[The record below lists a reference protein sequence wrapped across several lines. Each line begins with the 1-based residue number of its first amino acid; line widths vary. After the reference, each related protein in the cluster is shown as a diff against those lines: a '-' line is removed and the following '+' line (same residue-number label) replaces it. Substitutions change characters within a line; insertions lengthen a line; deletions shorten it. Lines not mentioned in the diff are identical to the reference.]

1 MPILTTGPFVRVK
14 VVLKEILKDWF
25 VASNTINVHKVFVAF
40 LVSGLSWDFSKC
52 NIYAVAQDFERIFL
66 IYINEKVGASSLLPS
81 SFHTENDSYCRDTL
95 ASSCP
100 PPNPSPSPGPD
111 QQLCDLTVAGIQRQ
125 TFWLCHTAGLKSMEC
140 FHKTRP
146 FGFFEMTLVW
156 SITVIGMTKEM
167 LCHMTLL
174 LWITVIKDI
183 LHQIKRHSAISSVG
197 KWSQTQASVIWT
209 FWL

>member
-1 MPILTTGPFVRVK
+1 MSWRSNEGRLWILDTVWSIGSHINTFQTGFVTVNHKSVCLSWYQSSVPILTTGPFVRVK

-40 LVSGLSWDFSKC
+40 LVSGLLWDFSKC

-100 PPNPSPSPGPD
+100 PPTLPPP
-111 QQLCDLTVAGIQRQ
+111 Q
-125 TFWLCHTAGLKSMEC
+125 GL
-140 FHKTRP
+140 
-146 FGFFEMTLVW
+146 
-156 SITVIGMTKEM
+156 
-167 LCHMTLL
+167 
-174 LWITVIKDI
+174 
-183 LHQIKRHSAISSVG
+183 ISSC
-197 KWSQTQASVIWT
+197 VIW
-209 FWL
+209 L